1 MRRYSEGDDDAG
13 RKPTI
18 GFGSG
23 ESTTQPLG
31 FREPLRLR
39 TMLRQS
45 PFQRCPTVPRFADA
59 TPGPDWGRAPPVRAI
74 HRHEREA
81 LSEDVPYPNL
91 SPSGES
97 RLVSFEP
104 RQFKISSL
112 LCGRY

>member
-1 MRRYSEGDDDAG
+1 MRRYSEGDDDAE

-23 ESTTQPLG
+23 ESTTPPLG

-39 TMLRQS
+39 TMLRRSQ
-45 PFQRCPTVPRFADA
+45 FQRYPSFAGFADA
-59 TPGPDWGRAPPVRAI
+59 NPAPYWGRATPVRAI